1 MKKVKNIATRM
12 LAVVIATALGTI
24 GAGSIVGFDT
34 WKTAALA
41 AIMAVAVVAEDLARS
56 FLKDGNLTDAEINV
70 AFSKIED
77 EEVESVSTAE
87 LAEKAEELLYD
98 EDGHTITPETHLS

>member
-1 MKKVKNIATRM
+1 MI
-12 LAVVIATALGTI
+12 AVVIATALGTI
-24 GAGSIVGFDT
+24 GAGSIIGFDT

-56 FLKDGNLTDAEINV
+56 FLKDGKLTDAEINE
-70 AFSKIED
+70 AFGKIED

>member
-1 MKKVKNIATRM
+1 MI
-12 LAVVIATALGTI
+12 AVVIATALGTI
-24 GAGSIVGFDT
+24 GAGSIIGFDT

-56 FLKDGNLTDAEINV
+56 FLKDGKLTDAEINE
-70 AFSKIED
+70 AFGKIED
-77 EEVESVSTAE
+77 EEVKSVSTAE

>member
-1 MKKVKNIATRM
+1 VKKVKNIFTRM
-12 LAVVIATALGTI
+12 IAVVIATALGTI
-24 GAGSIVGFDT
+24 GAGSIIGFDT

-56 FLKDGNLTDAEINV
+56 FLKDGKLTDAEINE
-70 AFSKIED
+70 AFGKIED

>member
-1 MKKVKNIATRM
+1 MKKVKNIFTRM
-12 LAVVIATALGTI
+12 VAVVIATALGTI

-56 FLKDGNLTDAEINV
+56 FLKDGNLTDAEINA

-98 EDGHTITPETHLS
+98 EDGHTITSDTHLS

>member
-56 FLKDGNLTDAEINV
+56 FLKDGNLTDAEINA

>member
-1 MKKVKNIATRM
+1 MKKVKSIFTRM

-41 AIMAVAVVAEDLARS
+41 AIMAVAVVSEDLARAY
-56 FLKDGNLTDAEINV
+56 LKDGSLTDAEINA

-77 EEVESVSTAE
+77 EEVASVSTAD
-87 LAEKAEELLYD
+87 LIEKAEEI
-98 EDGHTITPETHLS
+98 EGI